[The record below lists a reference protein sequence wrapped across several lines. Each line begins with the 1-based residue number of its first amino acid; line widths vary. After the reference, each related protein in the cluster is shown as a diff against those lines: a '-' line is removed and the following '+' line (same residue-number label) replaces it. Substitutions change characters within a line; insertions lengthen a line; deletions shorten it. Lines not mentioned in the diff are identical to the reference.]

1 MDFEVARTNM
11 VECQI
16 RTWDVLDQ
24 RILDVLLDLRREE
37 FVPEACRHLAFADFD
52 LPLGHGQTMLSPKLE
67 ARLVQELGVGPADR
81 VLEVGTGSGYTTAL
95 LCRLAAHVHS
105 VDVIPEFSRAAA
117 ARLAAHDIRNATL
130 ETGDAAAGWARHAPY
145 DAIVIGGS
153 VPVLPDEFKHQLAV
167 GGRLVA
173 VVGRAPAMTATL
185 VVCVAPGAYTV
196 TGLFETSI
204 PPLLHAREPARF
216 VF

>member
-11 VECQI
+11 VESQI

-24 RILDVLLDLRREE
+24 RILDVLLDLRRED
-37 FVPEACRHLAFADFD
+37 FVPDAYRHLAFGDLD
-52 LPLGHGQTMLSPKLE
+52 LPLGHGQFMLSPKLE
-67 ARLVQELGVGPADR
+67 ARLVQELGVMPEDR

-105 VDVIPEFSRAAA
+105 VDVIPELSRAAA

-130 ETGDAAAGWARHAPY
+130 EIGDAAAGWERHAPY
-145 DAIVIGGS
+145 DAIVLGGS
-153 VPVLPDEFKHQLAV
+153 VPVLPDAFRHQLAV

-173 VVGRAPAMTATL
+173 VIGRAPAMTATL
-185 VVCVAPGAYTV
+185 VRCVAPGV
-196 TGLFETSI
+196 FNDTGLFETSI

>member
-11 VECQI
+11 VESQI

-24 RILDVLLDLRREE
+24 RILDVLLDLRRED
-37 FVPEACRHLAFADFD
+37 FVPDAYRHLAFGDLD
-52 LPLGHGQTMLSPKLE
+52 LPLGHGQFMLSPKLE
-67 ARLVQELGVGPADR
+67 ARLVQELGVMPEDR
-81 VLEVGTGSGYTTAL
+81 VLEVGTGSGYATAL

-105 VDVIPEFSRAAA
+105 VDVIPELSRAAA
-117 ARLAAHDIRNATL
+117 TRLAAHDIRNATL
-130 ETGDAAAGWARHAPY
+130 EIGDAAAGWERHAPY
-145 DAIVIGGS
+145 DAIVLGGS
-153 VPVLPDEFKHQLAV
+153 VPVLPDAFRHQLAV

-173 VVGRAPAMTATL
+173 VIGRAPAMTATL
-185 VVCVAPGAYTV
+185 VRCVSPGV
-196 TGLFETSI
+196 FNDTGLFETSI

>member
-1 MDFEVARTNM
+1 MDFEVARANM
-11 VECQI
+11 VESQI
-16 RTWDVLDQ
+16 RTWNVLDQ

-37 FVPEACRHLAFADFD
+37 FVPDAYRHLAFADLD

-67 ARLVQELGVGPADR
+67 ARLVQELGVGPDDR

-95 LCRLAAHVHS
+95 LCRLVAQVHS
-105 VDVIPEFSRAAA
+105 IEVIPELSRAAA

-130 ETGDAAAGWARHAPY
+130 EVGDAAAGWARHAPY
-145 DAIVIGGS
+145 DAIVIGAS
-153 VPVLPDEFKHQLAV
+153 VPILPDEFKEQLAV

-173 VVGRAPAMTATL
+173 VIGRAPAMTATL
-185 VVCVAPGAYTV
+185 VVCVAPGVFTV
-196 TGLFETSI
+196 TGLFETAI